1 MAKRTR
7 ELEPSYMVR
16 VPDPTTVRR
25 DILESLREIILF
37 MQAYEH
43 FSTIQEE
50 KKAIMDDVK
59 NQVKEISRI
68 INTDLK
74 SKMPRGKLKALHDK
88 YKVRE
93 TKPLTKA
100 PVRPKREVDTSNSLD
115 NLENQLRDIERQL
128 KEIQ

>member
-43 FSTIQEE
+43 FSNIQEE

-59 NQVKEISRI
+59 GQVKEISRI

-74 SKMPRGKLKALHDK
+74 AKLPRGKLKALHDK
-88 YKVRE
+88 YRVRE
-93 TKPLTKA
+93 TPAKKA
-100 PVRPKREVDTSNSLD
+100 VPRPKREVESNSLD

>member
-43 FSTIQEE
+43 FSSIQEE
-50 KKAIMDDVK
+50 KKAIMNEVK
-59 NQVKEISRI
+59 GQVKEISRI

-74 SKMPRGKLKALHDK
+74 TKLPRGKLKALHDK
-88 YKVRE
+88 YKARE
-93 TKPLTKA
+93 TPVKKRSHDQNVRLSLT
-100 PVRPKREVDTSNSLD
+100 VLTT
-115 NLENQLRDIERQL
+115 L
-128 KEIQ
+128 KIS

>member
-43 FSTIQEE
+43 FSNIQEE
-50 KKAIMDDVK
+50 KKAIMDEVK
-59 NQVKEISRI
+59 GQVKEISRI

-74 SKMPRGKLKALHDK
+74 AKLPRGKLKALHDK

-93 TKPLTKA
+93 TKPVTKA
-100 PVRPKREVDTSNSLD
+100 TPRPKREVESNSLD